1 MPKTV
6 LQQSKNET
14 ISLEI
19 VTIKWKG
26 QLTKRFIKNGEGKQ
40 AK

>member
-1 MPKTV
+1 VFPLKKKPVVMPKTV

-19 VTIKWKG
+19 VTIK
-26 QLTKRFIKNGEGKQ
+26 E
-40 AK
+40 